1 LDVKSHWSSGF
12 PYTLAH
18 ASALAEL
25 VAQLVHQPGPK
36 KGLITD
42 LDNTLWDGI
51 IGDVGPEEISW
62 DLDHESQG
70 HGLYQQFLHALA
82 QEGILIGVA
91 SKNDPKILDE
101 VQNRADLLLP
111 LTQIFP
117 CDVSWGSKAKAVS
130 RILKTWNVHADSV
143 VFVDDNPLELAEVQ
157 AMFPEMM
164 CLRFPAGNPNA
175 IYDLLVTLRDLF
187 GKTEISSEDE
197 IRLESIRSSAAW
209 RQATEESTE
218 GFSETLLE
226 QAQAELTVSLK
237 KNPDDSRVLELL
249 NKTNQF
255 NLNGRRFTEAEW
267 QEYLEHSETFVLSV
281 SYKDRFGPLGKVAII
296 TGRPDGVKLSVDSW
310 VMSCRA
316 FARRIEHQCVKFLF
330 DRFKSDLITFDYQET
345 SRNSPVKM
353 FFEQFLSNGLPFPP
367 QISHSEFTARCPK
380 LFHDLRELTD
390 E

>member
-1 LDVKSHWSSGF
+1 
-12 PYTLAH
+12 
-18 ASALAEL
+18 
-25 VAQLVHQPGPK
+25 
-36 KGLITD
+36 
-42 LDNTLWDGI
+42 
-51 IGDVGPEEISW
+51 
-62 DLDHESQG
+62 
-70 HGLYQQFLHALA
+70 
-82 QEGILIGVA
+82 
-91 SKNDPKILDE
+91 
-101 VQNRADLLLP
+101 
-111 LTQIFP
+111 
-117 CDVSWGSKAKAVS
+117 
-130 RILKTWNVHADSV
+130 
-143 VFVDDNPLELAEVQ
+143 
-157 AMFPEMM
+157 M
-164 CLRFPAGNPNA
+164 
-175 IYDLLVTLRDLF
+175 
-187 GKTEISSEDE
+187 
-197 IRLESIRSSAAW
+197 
-209 RQATEESTE
+209 
-218 GFSETLLE
+218 
-226 QAQAELTVSLK
+226 TVSLK
-237 KNPDDSRVLELL
+237 KNPDDSRALELL